1 MNAVT
6 AAAGRVAMIVLA
18 GLGLGIV
25 VGGVIGRLAMYAL
38 ARLNPDATGVV
49 SDDGFVMGQF
59 TLSGTLN
66 LLLVG
71 GFLGAFGGVVYAAA
85 RHLTFGPGW
94 WRVLSV
100 ALGAGLPVGALI
112 VHTDGVDFTLLEPAE
127 LAVALFVLIPALY
140 GVLLTALVE
149 RHVAPP
155 PASWGRLEALRWVL
169 RAGATAVIAGA
180 LLNLADDLSV
190 LA

>member
-1 MNAVT
+1 MHAVT
-6 AAAGRVAMIVLA
+6 AAAGRVAVIVLA

-25 VGGVIGRLAMYAL
+25 VGGVLGRLAMYAL

-66 LLLVG
+66 LLLAG
-71 GFLGAFGGVVYAAA
+71 GFLGAFGGLVYAAA
-85 RHLTFGPGW
+85 RHLTFGPDW
-94 WRVLSV
+94 WRLLSV

-112 VHTDGVDFTLLEPAE
+112 VHTDGVDFTLLEPVQ

-140 GVLLTALVE
+140 GVLLAVLVE
-149 RHVAPP
+149 GRVAPP
-155 PASWGRLEALRWVL
+155 PESWGRLEALRWLL
-169 RAGATAVIAGA
+169 RAGAAAVIAVA
-180 LLNLADDLSV
+180 LLNLLSDLSV
-190 LA
+190 LT